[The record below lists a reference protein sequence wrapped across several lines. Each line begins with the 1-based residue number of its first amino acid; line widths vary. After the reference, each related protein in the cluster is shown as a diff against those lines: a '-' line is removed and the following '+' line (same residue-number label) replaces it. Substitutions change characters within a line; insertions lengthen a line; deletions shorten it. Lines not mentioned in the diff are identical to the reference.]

1 MPLFANLTRIT
12 IAVFLLV
19 LLMMG
24 AERLWDISAESP
36 GLVSQPAD
44 SADSEPGGPQGI
56 AWSMHP
62 GKAETL
68 LALGNSH
75 GVLENYSAA
84 RDAYARIRKID
95 PSSPMGYLPASWS
108 FLAEGRLDQAVYW
121 MDQAQNIDR
130 QNTEL
135 GGWMVF
141 LNDCLEDYAAAKQW
155 SDWLADRVTNQPQP
169 MAMQA
174 RHHYLTGNFELAL
187 QYSNLALKLG
197 LPDRWNSNA
206 IFLRIKRDEALA
218 GGDPETGIEVFA
230 MQHPQLFEARP
241 PVSAGNIVQATDLA
255 LLLKLAGRMEQAKRL
270 LETVIAVYDQPWFT
284 SGFYRTGLMSVKAE
298 ALAILG
304 DKQGALEELRR
315 IIGRG
320 WRSYWRWK
328 TDLNPNFDSIRES
341 FEFRALVGELEA
353 DMAMQRLRVQDMAEH
368 AEIAAPPV
376 AGLP

>member
-1 MPLFANLTRIT
+1 MPLFANLKRIT
-12 IAVFLLV
+12 IAVILLV
-19 LLMMG
+19 ILMMA
-24 AERLWDISAESP
+24 AERLWNVSAESP
-36 GLVSQPAD
+36 WPVSQPAE
-44 SADSEPGGPQGI
+44 SAETEPGGPRGM

-68 LALGNSH
+68 LALGNIH
-75 GVLENYSAA
+75 EILGNYSAA

-95 PSSPMGYLPASWS
+95 PSSPMGYLPVSWS

-121 MDQAQNIDR
+121 LDQARKIDR
-130 QNTEL
+130 SDTEL

-218 GGDPETGIEVFA
+218 RGDPETGIDVFA
-230 MQHPQLFEARP
+230 AQHPQLFQARP
-241 PVSAGNIVQATDLA
+241 QVSAGNIIQATDLA
-255 LLLKLAGRMEQAKRL
+255 LLLKLAGRTERAQRL
-270 LETVIAVYDQPWFT
+270 LDAVIAAYDQTWFT
-284 SGFYRTGLMSVKAE
+284 SGSYRTGLVPVKAE
-298 ALAILG
+298 ALTILG
-304 DKQGALEELRR
+304 DKQGALVELRR
-315 IIGRG
+315 VISRG
-320 WRSYWRWK
+320 WRSDWRWK
-328 TDLNPNFDSIRES
+328 TDLNPNFDGIRES
-341 FEFRALVGELEA
+341 SEFHAMVGELEA

>member
-1 MPLFANLTRIT
+1 MPLFANLKRIT

-36 GLVSQPAD
+36 GPVSQPAD
-44 SADSEPGGPQGI
+44 SADSGPGGPQDI

-95 PSSPMGYLPASWS
+95 PSSPMGYLPVSWS

-121 MDQAQNIDR
+121 LDQAHKIDR
-130 QNTEL
+130 KDTEL

-197 LPDRWNSNA
+197 LPDRWNSNT

-218 GGDPETGIEVFA
+218 RGDPEAGIEVFA
-230 MQHPQLFEARP
+230 AQYPQLFQDRP
-241 PVSAGNIVQATDLA
+241 QVSAANIVQATDLA
-255 LLLKLAGRMEQAKRL
+255 LLLKLAGRTERAQRL
-270 LETVIAVYDQPWFT
+270 LEAVIAVYDQPWFT
-284 SGFYRTGLMSVKAE
+284 SGSYRTGLVPVKAE